1 MNKRSF
7 DFLDEMFERV
17 NTQNI
22 HVLIINQTTGSNQL
36 DKKDIT
42 SHNINGVINSNE
54 KGLAKSRNLAIENA
68 KGTICLLADDDV
80 KYLPDLDDKIISAF
94 KKYPEADIITF
105 QLVDEF
111 GRFFKPYEDIVVHD
125 KRTIRTVNSVVI
137 AFRKEN
143 ILKSSVRFNEVFG
156 LGGEFQTADEYI
168 FLRDALKAKLKI
180 YFEPVV
186 ILEHPYES
194 SGRPAGSDRL
204 VYARSALFYKYS
216 GILGY
221 LRLCKYLYLVHKAK
235 MITTNEIFEKFKIG
249 LMGIS
254 KYKELVKQGKE
265 IR

>member
-42 SHNINGVINSNE
+42 SHNINGVINSSE

-68 KGTICLLADDDV
+68 KETICLLADDDV